1 MTGAV
6 IFDLD
11 GVIVSTDDCHYEAW
25 KRLADEE
32 GIYFDKKINRR
43 LRGVSRMDSL
53 EIILERASGTYSAE
67 EKAALADRKN
77 RYYRELIQ
85 KLTPAD
91 LLPGVKSILED
102 LKTNGIKIAVGSSSK
117 NAPLILE
124 RIGLK
129 DYFDAVVDGND
140 LTKSKPDPQVF
151 LLAAERLG
159 VAPEYCVVVE
169 DADAGVEAAL
179 AAGMQVVGVG
189 TAARNQRA
197 TLRAETLAALTW
209 KELSRLVVDAG

>member
-1 MTGAV
+1 MKGAV

-11 GVIVSTDDCHYEAW
+11 GVIVSTDNCHYEAW

-32 GIYFDKKINRR
+32 GIYFDEEINQR

-53 EIILERASGTYSAE
+53 EIILERADRSYSEE
-67 EKAALADRKN
+67 EKKTLADRKN
-77 RYYRELIQ
+77 RYYRDLIQ
-85 KLTPAD
+85 KLTPHD
-91 LLPGVKSILED
+91 LLPGIKPILEG
-102 LKTNGIKIAVGSSSK
+102 LKANGIKIAVGSSSK
-117 NAPLILE
+117 NTPLILE
-124 RIGLK
+124 RLGLK
-129 DYFDAVVDGND
+129 DYFDAVADGND

-159 VAPEYCVVVE
+159 VVPESCVVVE

-189 TAARNQRA
+189 TAAKNLRA
-197 TLRAETLAALTW
+197 TLRADTLATFTW
-209 KELSRLVVDAG
+209 KELSRLVSGAD